1 MSSISQL
8 IFEFFSRCRLN
19 MEDENVSNIQDM
31 QYGTAYILYITHSV
45 TLFFLANMVSLYNS
59 QRNPDFIG

>member
-8 IFEFFSRCRLN
+8 IFQFFSRCRLN
-19 MEDENVSNIQDM
+19 MEDENVINIWGM

-45 TLFFLANMVSLYNS
+45 TLFFLGNTVSLYNM
-59 QRNPDFIG
+59 QCNPVFIG